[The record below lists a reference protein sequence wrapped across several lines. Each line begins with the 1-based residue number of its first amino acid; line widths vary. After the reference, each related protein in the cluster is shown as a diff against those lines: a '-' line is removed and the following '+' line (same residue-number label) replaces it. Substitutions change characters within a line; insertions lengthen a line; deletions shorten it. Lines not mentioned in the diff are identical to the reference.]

1 MSDGASSYFTSWQWL
16 SVAEVSRHTGLTQER
31 VRQLI
36 RQKKIR
42 ATKLGGWMVRPD
54 DLRLFIASRTNVH
67 PDGEGA

>member
-1 MSDGASSYFTSWQWL
+1 MEQESTNYFTSWQWMT
-16 SVAEVSRHTGLTQER
+16 VADVSRRIGLTEER

-54 DLRLFIASRTNVH
+54 DLGAFIQSRTNINSN
-67 PDGEGA
+67 